1 MSNEPSET
9 TEADLSLPR
18 LPDLIINNGGG
29 GPSPIWF
36 GGPATPIFKKLP
48 EMGLSRSEHGFV
60 LTKVRAVAARAR
72 ERSPNVFSEI
82 QILEQKSHPVSPV
95 RVI

>member
-36 GGPATPIFKKLP
+36 GGPATSIFKKSP
-48 EMGLSRSEHGFV
+48 EIGLSHSEYGFV
-60 LTKVRAVAARAR
+60 LTKILAVAARAR
-72 ERSPNVFSEI
+72 EKPPSAVKS
-82 QILEQKSHPVSPV
+82 QI
-95 RVI
+95 